1 MSKPNLSKNN
11 NLKIN
16 YCDHKEELNKRIASH
31 KSYFYC
37 YKCNNI
43 MIIDNDKA
51 YCTYKLIDNEKDS
64 NEQIEFDPVIIV
76 KNMIERQEEQIKDI
90 NEKLVLNFSY
100 KEEIN
105 NDKINSNKNK
115 SPSKVTDENEEK
127 SNNLLKSVNVDINN
141 NIFTPPKTK
150 KKRKLTRLL
159 FDDDIFEKYSRIR
172 NRILVYIHNLC
183 TKMEYND
190 SSFYFSLYLLDTYLS
205 RIMSD
210 EITDRE
216 LFLVVLGFFL
226 ISSKYIEDD
235 IFEPELQIF
244 CNFEKSILL
253 TIEEI
258 RESEVQCLTLLNHN
272 MYIYSVYD
280 WITILL
286 SNGIAFEE
294 ELNNKEELDDIY
306 AYTQKILTNLT
317 SKIYFCKY
325 SSIQIAFSI
334 IQLSREKYLN
344 KDLKLS
350 EKIFNLLLNLYEISF
365 SDYEECYNLIKRDMN
380 NETEEESNED
390 DDSIDMNI
398 NSKKGMKSLEV
409 NLTESNY
416 SNIKGKRNISNIM
429 GNPEKNKYL
438 LSQNSNKYINT
449 DFNIKNNKQKNKIKL
464 YISPGQLNLAM
475 HKLKY
480 KSSKSSDKNY
490 EMQSNYNRHLNHKLN
505 KKLDGNRNTLKNMS
519 YKNST
524 LNLQDPKQIMI
535 DYQKIEKH
543 IILNSK
549 KQKNNKNGN
558 SSNTLFINYAPK
570 FLIKNTGLNI
580 NNINYIN
587 NININNEFINLVD
600 KKEPKIK
607 NNTKSGLNFNY
618 VYNINST
625 SGSNNKYKYKKS
637 LINRGNSINSLN
649 YEYVI
654 DNIRNL
660 NINNKKK
667 SINTSQNIMQS
678 KNENSKHRKMDK
690 NSREKYKTNLVL
702 DNSQGSNRIV
712 LQTEQNQKNKNNK
725 YNNISK
731 ININNNNKI
740 FKVNLGHKNDTK
752 LLNAKINL
760 NKQNARKLAIN
771 FRDFI
776 NKKITTERINNFA
789 SKDVNNNSRRF
800 KSLNPKDYIINN
812 NAKQK
817 SLMKNNGNKSKNHNN
832 NYILDNKNIENKNN
846 LFQKILKENNNLN
859 FKNVASIK
867 SRLPKL
873 KVNKTG
879 LNIK

>member
-1 MSKPNLSKNN
+1 MSKSNEPKEK
-11 NLKIN
+11 NLKYN
-16 YCDHKEELNKRIASH
+16 HCDHNEGLNERIISH
-31 KSYFYC
+31 KPYFYC

-43 MIIDNDKA
+43 LLIENDKA
-51 YCTYKLIDNEKDS
+51 YCTYKLRDDEKDS

-76 KNMIERQEEQIKDI
+76 KNMVQRQEEQIKDI

-100 KEEIN
+100 KEEN
-105 NDKINSNKNK
+105 HNDNIISDKNMT
-115 SPSKVTDENEEK
+115 PSKEINENEPK
-127 SNNLLKSVNVDINN
+127 QINDDLINN

-150 KKRKLTRLL
+150 KKKKLTKLL
-159 FDDDIFEKYSRIR
+159 FDDEIFEKYSKIR
-172 NRILVYIHNLC
+172 NRILIYIHNLC

-205 RIMSD
+205 RIISD

-286 SNGIAFEE
+286 SNGIVFEE
-294 ELNNKEELDDIY
+294 ELNNKEELENIH

-325 SSIQIAFSI
+325 SSIQLAFSI

-365 SDYEECYNLIKRDMN
+365 SDYEDCYNLIKRDMN
-380 NETEEESNED
+380 DEAEEESDEESID
-390 DDSIDMNI
+390 VIDMNI
-398 NSKKGMKSLEV
+398 NSKKRAKSLEV

-416 SNIKGKRNISNIM
+416 SNMKEKRNINNIM
-429 GNPEKNKYL
+429 GIPEKNKYL

-449 DFNIKNNKQKNKIKL
+449 DFNIKNNPKKNRIKL
-464 YISPGQLNLAM
+464 YITPGQLNLAA
-475 HKLKY
+475 HKMKY

-490 EMQSNYNRHLNHKLN
+490 EMQSNNYNRNLNNKLN
-505 KKLDGNRNTLKNMS
+505 KKLNGNRNTLKNMS
-519 YKNST
+519 FKNST
-524 LNLQDPKQIMI
+524 LNLQDPKQIML

-549 KQKNNKNGN
+549 NQKNNKNGN
-558 SSNTLFINYAPK
+558 SNTLFINYAPK
-570 FLIKNTGLNI
+570 FLIKNTGPNI

-600 KKEPKIK
+600 KKERKIK

-618 VYNINST
+618 VYNINNT
-625 SGSNNKYKYKKS
+625 KESNNKYKLKKS

-667 SINTSQNIMQS
+667 NINTSQSINQT
-678 KNENSKHRKMDK
+678 KNENSRHKKIDK
-690 NSREKYKTNLVL
+690 NSKDKYKTHLIL
-702 DNSQGSNRIV
+702 DNSAGSNRII

-725 YNNISK
+725 HNNINK
-731 ININNNNKI
+731 VNVNNINNKI
-740 FKVNLGHKNDTK
+740 FKINLGHKNDAK
-752 LLNAKINL
+752 LINAKINL
-760 NKQNARKLAIN
+760 NKQNTRKLAIN
-771 FRDFI
+771 FRDAI
-776 NKKITTERINNFA
+776 NKKITTERANNFL
-789 SKDVNNNSRRF
+789 SNDIDNNSKRF
-800 KSLNPKDYIINN
+800 KSMNPKDYIINN
-812 NAKQK
+812 NSKPK
-817 SLMKNNGNKSKNHNN
+817 NMMKNNENKSKNHNN
-832 NYILDNKNIENKNN
+832 KKTIFENKNVENKNN

-859 FKNVASIK
+859 FKNVALIK

-879 LNIK
+879 LNNK